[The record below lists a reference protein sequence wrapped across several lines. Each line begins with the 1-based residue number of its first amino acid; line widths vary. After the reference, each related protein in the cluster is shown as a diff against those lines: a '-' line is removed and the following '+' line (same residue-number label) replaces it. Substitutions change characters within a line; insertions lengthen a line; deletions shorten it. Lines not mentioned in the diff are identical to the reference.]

1 MVTAVAEWIYQL
13 IYRRVLES
21 LPEAR
26 AVRVGQAFF
35 QLLPAELLPFLRL
48 SDPRLSTRLGGVPL
62 PNPLILSS
70 MYYDPAILRKAMA
83 TGFGAVT
90 TKSITVNPRP
100 GHPEP
105 NLVRVGTA
113 AGRGFVN
120 CNGFKNPGLTA
131 YRELLQTIPHR
142 VPLIVSVAGESIG
155 EYCQLV
161 AELSRFGDLVECNI
175 SSPNTQLVYELS
187 SKPAEVR
194 RLFKEL
200 SQVTARPLIVKLS
213 PDFPESN
220 YTALIPA
227 AIEAG
232 VTIINWG
239 NTRRVV
245 EPRLS
250 QQAGGLSGPELF
262 PDTLAQVKK
271 LRRVFGGQIEI
282 IATGGMDDPEKAL
295 ALLRAGATAVS
306 YFTGFITRGPFL
318 ARRILERLRQELD
331 RTGSRDLSGL
341 RDSSNAVG

>member
-1 MVTAVAEWIYQL
+1 MVTSVAEWIYQL
-13 IYRRVLES
+13 IYRGALES

-26 AVRVGQAFF
+26 AVTIGQALFKC
-35 QLLPAELLPFLRL
+35 LPVESLPFFRL
-48 SDPRLSTRLGGVPL
+48 SDPRLATRLGGVML

-70 MYYDPAILRKAMA
+70 MYYDPAILRHAMA
-83 TGFGAVT
+83 AGFGAVT

-105 NLVRVGTA
+105 NLVRVRTA

-120 CNGFKNPGLTA
+120 CNGFKNPGLAA
-131 YRELLQTIPHR
+131 YRALLQTMPHR
-142 VPLIVSVAGESIG
+142 LPLIVSVAGESIT

-175 SSPNTQLVYELS
+175 SSPNTRLVYELS
-187 SKPAEVR
+187 SKPSEVR
-194 RLFKEL
+194 QLFKEL
-200 SQVTARPLIVKLS
+200 GQIALKPLVVKLS
-213 PDFPESN
+213 PDFAENN
-220 YTALIPA
+220 YTTLIPA

-232 VTIINWG
+232 VTTINWG
-239 NTRRVV
+239 NTRRVD

-250 QQAGGLSGPELF
+250 QKAGGLSGPELF
-262 PDTLAQVKK
+262 PDTLAEVKK
-271 LRRVFGGQIEI
+271 IRRRFGSQIEI
-282 IATGGMDDPEKAL
+282 IATGGVDHPDKAL

-306 YFTGFITRGPFL
+306 YFTGFITQGPFL

-341 RDSSNAVG
+341 RDSSNAIG